1 MNDELYH
8 AGIKGQKW
16 GVRRYQNPD
25 GSLTPAGK
33 RRYNKSVRKA
43 EKADQKIRGIETTR
57 QRNKLA
63 YDEMNAQARDKY
75 SDPKKAKKLAK
86 AEALNKADYDTSE
99 VINKYEI
106 ARQKAK
112 KDKNFKN
119 STEYMKAKADYGKYS
134 AQTMIYGDMGHRR
147 IEQLK
152 NLGKTEKQAK
162 RKVLTESALGMIGGV
177 AITSLAAYGLSKATN
192 G

>member
-1 MNDELYH
+1 MGNYVLINDELQH
-8 AGIKGQKW
+8 HGVKGMKW
-16 GVRRYQNPD
+16 GVRRAQ
-25 GSLTPAGK
+25 K
-33 RRYNKSVRKA
+33 RA
-43 EKADQKIRGIETTR
+43 QKADRRISRIETTR
-57 QRNKLA
+57 KKNKLE
-63 YDEMNAQARDKY
+63 YEEMNATARDKY
-75 SDPKKAKKLAK
+75 SNPKKAKKLAR

-112 KDKNFKN
+112 KDKNFKH

-134 AQTMIYGDMGHRR
+134 SQTLIYGDMGHRR

-162 RKVLTESALGMIGGV
+162 RRALAESALGMIGGV
-177 AITSLAAYGLSKATN
+177 AVVTLAGYGLSKATN
-192 G
+192 T